1 MKLFLYILFIPIIS
15 ISQDK
20 RSKPL
25 FSSKELKYSADF
37 GIKYYSGNLFLDQNK
52 YSREGVT
59 FNFNTFLKKIL
70 ITSHY

>member
-15 ISQDK
+15 ISQNE
-20 RSKPL
+20 RIKPL

-52 YSREGVT
+52 YSREG
-59 FNFNTFLKKIL
+59 
-70 ITSHY
+70 

>member
-20 RSKPL
+20 HIKPL

-37 GIKYYSGNLFLDQNK
+37 GIRSK
-52 YSREGVT
+52 
-59 FNFNTFLKKIL
+59 
-70 ITSHY
+70 